1 MGDYKDIENQLK
13 YFWEKEPVKST
24 GEVLYTLGKYDLKGH
39 ERSYKAPLCLI
50 IILSKL
56 YYMNANIINT
66 CFFYKVKFDLKGHGR
81 LHRTPV

>member
-39 ERSYKAPLCLI
+39 ERSYKFPLCLSFNLI
-50 IILSKL
+50 KTIL
-56 YYMNANIINT
+56 YE
-66 CFFYKVKFDLKGHGR
+66 C
-81 LHRTPV
+81 